1 MIHELQINQKNV
13 TTVFCDINPITAP
26 RFVHCDKSSIT
37 RFKAPDLDID
47 EAATLEHEAAETAQ
61 DVPGGRARVDER
73 RCKNGTVHQ

>member
-1 MIHELQINQKNV
+1 MWH
-13 TTVFCDINPITAP
+13 
-26 RFVHCDKSSIT
+26 KSNYGTKIRTLWLVNSIT
-37 RFKAPDLDID
+37 WFKAPDLDID